1 MGSEPAGGGEPEDL
15 GDTKTATVEELND
28 ARILTLNDLRYL
40 LTESAE
46 MILRSLGDIPVP
58 GPGPDPQAAPIDT
71 RLFVRS
77 VAPHLRMN

>member
-1 MGSEPAGGGEPEDL
+1 ME
-15 GDTKTATVEELND
+15 DTKTATQYDLSD
-28 ARILTLNDLRYL
+28 AQTLTLNDLRGL

-46 MILRSLGDIPVP
+46 VILRSLGGIPVP
-58 GPGPDPQAAPIDT
+58 GPGLEAAPIDT